1 MRSKKIFL
9 KKEKNKGLTLT
20 ELIIGLAIV
29 GLLAVLMV
37 LGLKPKVQLD
47 KAKDSKRKTDLKR
60 IQTALEDYYNDHNCY
75 PTSLVCNDP
84 FNPYLEKIPCDPD
97 GGSYYYEASGG
108 DCPQSYRIYSSLK
121 YTSDPEIK
129 KLGCQ
134 NGCGPGGIYNY
145 GVASSGVGLEAG
157 SATFST
163 STPIPSLPTSPGQG
177 QYYGCFRGVCQ
188 PLPGP
193 ICSPNYLSENCYGAC
208 SNPAN
213 ECK

>member
-97 GGSYYYEASGG
+97 GGSYSYEVSG
-108 DCPQSYRIYSSLK
+108 DCPQYYRIYAKLK
-121 YTSDPEIK
+121 YASDPDIK
-129 KLGCQ
+129 KVGCES
-134 NGCGPGGIYNY
+134 GCGATGQYNY
-145 GVASSGVGLEAG
+145 GLSSSNVSLETGMASSP
-157 SATFST
+157 T
-163 STPIPSLPTSPGQG
+163 STPAPPPPTSPPLG
-177 QYYGCFRGVCQ
+177 QYYGCFSGICQ

-193 ICSPNYLSENCYGAC
+193 ICSPNYQSKNCYGAC